1 MDINK
6 QDIIDAAIEL
16 DRMERQAAYLEIQP
30 HWQTWADREE
40 ISLAE
45 AVFLAMSIDPAL
57 YNSSTGRIKLGHKFL
72 FRDGDSIKHAFDTLH
87 ETARRAVE
95 NSPPKLPYVRYRGYD
110 WIVKNYEFAKWWK
123 SIGREL
129 PAEFPN
135 SNPLEPVQLVTPNQ
149 DITKAISKAKSERTK
164 KMLKSAQAF
173 HDDNGRYP
181 EGSELFNMGKDAHGY
196 DEWETFRKTFIR
208 YFSEAG

>member
-1 MDINK
+1 MG
-6 QDIIDAAIEL
+6 
-16 DRMERQAAYLEIQP
+16 
-30 HWQTWADREE
+30 
-40 ISLAE
+40 
-45 AVFLAMSIDPAL
+45 IDPDEYTQNSGLRHLDSKVRKEFEAL
-57 YNSSTGRIKLGHKFL
+57 LDIAN
-72 FRDGDSIKHAFDTLH
+72 
-87 ETARRAVE
+87 RAVE
-95 NSPPKLPYVRYRGYD
+95 NSPPKLPYVRHRGYD

-149 DITKAISKAKSERTK
+149 DITKAISKAKSETVN

-173 HDDNGRYP
+173 HDDNSRYP
-181 EGSELFNMGKDAHGY
+181 EGRELFNMGKDAHGY
-196 DEWETFRKTFIR
+196 DDWETFRKTFVR